1 MSSTRSKLEFPNLA
15 KGFQWLVLTVLVAA
29 LLLPQ
34 LLVKLASIPHICLFE
49 HLTGIAC
56 PGCGVTGALLQLAK
70 GELAGAWDSHPGAVL
85 LPFYLFS
92 TVLLNQQKF
101 SGLQYHQVIRILDYG
116 FLLFLAASWILSTLI
131 PRLH

>member
-15 KGFQWLVLTVLVAA
+15 KGSQWLVLTVLVAA

-49 HLTGIAC
+49 HLT
-56 PGCGVTGALLQLAK
+56 GVTGALLQLAK